1 MGNSFKLKRNKFYLY
16 KKSHCVYTDA
26 ILTLS
31 IMWGEMGWGG
41 KGYSFY
47 MGVGWG

>member
-31 IMWGEMGWGG
+31 IMWGELGG
-41 KGYSFY
+41 ERGLGE
-47 MGVGWG
+47 GVIG